1 MTMSEGGFV
10 FNQLNEFN
18 IVTNKIS
25 SIGVKFD
32 DEVRSLL
39 ILSSLPKSYNDLVM
53 VVSNYASSLNT
64 LKFDDVVGV
73 ILL

>member
-1 MTMSEGGFV
+1 MSEGGFV